1 MTDTLRSR
9 VPNSVPDDIELFEQD
24 GDVYGRDAH
33 GEFTLDPMR
42 GSSEP
47 QDGRCGAVV
56 KYTMDRYGQTRYC
69 TGMPEST
76 FVDNGSDFCR
86 LHKSHEA
93 LMERAQELFKHG
105 HFATNYINF
114 VKHLS
119 ASKFLFAVEMVGGL
133 FEMSQHDFEVE
144 KESRTIDTSDSNLI
158 EEDAVEVELPIPTKT
173 TLSLQ
178 ADQLWNA
185 ALAEVEMNNMR
196 EAVFEDAAKHRMG
209 EKETIAQT
217 ADMEGKITDTKYESV
232 EHHLHL
238 PISRLTT
245 DIKKHLKN
253 GGVTLEDDEGGVVT
267 FQKNDYTLDVSPQE
281 NESDAA
287 ESVSE
292 TAEDFA
298 SALQAD
304 EEKEAAEIEVE

>member
-1 MTDTLRSR
+1 MVVDNLRSR
-9 VPNSVPDDIELFEQD
+9 VPNSVPTDVELFEQN
-24 GDVYGRDAH
+24 GEVYGRDAH
-33 GEFTLDPMR
+33 GEFKLDPMR

-56 KYTMDRYGQTRYC
+56 KFTMERYGETRYC
-69 TGMPEST
+69 TAMPEST
-76 FVDNGSDFCR
+76 FVEDGSDFCR
-86 LHKSHEA
+86 QHKSREA

-105 HFATNYINF
+105 HFATNYVNF

-133 FEMSQHDFEVE
+133 FEMSQHDFDVE
-144 KESRTIDTSDSNLI
+144 EETRVIDTAESELI
-158 EEDAVEVELPIPTKT
+158 EEDAVEVDLPIPTKT
-173 TLSLQ
+173 SLSLQ

-196 EAVFEDAAKHRMG
+196 EVVFQEGHTKDKIAK
-209 EKETIAQT
+209 T

-245 DIKKHLKN
+245 DIKKYLKN
-253 GGVTLEDDEGGVVT
+253 GGVALDDDEGGVVT
-267 FQKNDYTLDVSPQE
+267 FQQNDYTLDVSPQE
-281 NESDAA
+281 TDSDDA
-287 ESVSE
+287 ESASEVSE
-292 TAEDFA
+292 DFSA
-298 SALQAD
+298 ALQA
-304 EEKEAAEIEVE
+304 EEDAKEAAEIEVE

>member
-1 MTDTLRSR
+1 
-9 VPNSVPDDIELFEQD
+9 
-24 GDVYGRDAH
+24 
-33 GEFTLDPMR
+33 MR

-56 KYTMDRYGQTRYC
+56 KFTMERYGETRYC
-69 TGMPEST
+69 TAMPEST
-76 FVDNGSDFCR
+76 FVEDGSDFCR
-86 LHKSHEA
+86 QHKSREA

-105 HFATNYINF
+105 HFATNYVNF

-133 FEMSQHDFEVE
+133 FEMSQHDFDVE
-144 KESRTIDTSDSNLI
+144 EETRVIDTAESELI
-158 EEDAVEVELPIPTKT
+158 EEDAVEVDLPIPTKT
-173 TLSLQ
+173 SLSLQ

-196 EAVFEDAAKHRMG
+196 EVVFQEGHTKDKIAK
-209 EKETIAQT
+209 T

-245 DIKKHLKN
+245 DIKKYLKN
-253 GGVTLEDDEGGVVT
+253 GGVALDDDEGGVVT
-267 FQKNDYTLDVSPQE
+267 FQQNDYTLDVSPQE
-281 NESDAA
+281 TESDDA

-292 TAEDFA
+292 TADDFA
-298 SALQAD
+298 EALKAE

>member
-1 MTDTLRSR
+1 MATDTLRDQ
-9 VPNSVPDDIELFEQD
+9 VKDSVPDDVELFEQD
-24 GDVYGRDAH
+24 SEIYGRDAH
-33 GEFTLDPMR
+33 GEFKIDPMR

-56 KYTMDRYGQTRYC
+56 KYTMERYGETRYC
-69 TGMPEST
+69 TAMPEST
-76 FVDNGSDFCR
+76 FVDDGSDFCR

-105 HFATNYINF
+105 HFASNYVNF

-119 ASKFLFAVEMVGGL
+119 ATKFLFAVEMVGGL
-133 FEMSQHDFEVE
+133 FEMSQHDFDVE
-144 KESRTIDTSDSNLI
+144 EESRTIDTSDSELI
-158 EEDAVEVELPIPTKT
+158 EEDAVEVQLPIPTNT
-173 TLSLQ
+173 ALSLQ

-196 EAVFEDAAKHRMG
+196 EVVFSEGHTKDKIAK
-209 EKETIAQT
+209 T
-217 ADMEGKITDTKYESV
+217 ADMEGKITDTKYEAV

-245 DIKKHLKN
+245 DIKKYLKN
-253 GGVTLEDDEGGVVT
+253 GGVSLDDDEGGIVT
-267 FQKNDYTLDVSPQE
+267 FQQNDYTLDVSPKE
-281 NESDAA
+281 TDTASA

-292 TAEDFA
+292 TADDFA
-298 SALQAD
+298 SALKAN
-304 EEKEAAEIEVE
+304 EEEQVEVEVE